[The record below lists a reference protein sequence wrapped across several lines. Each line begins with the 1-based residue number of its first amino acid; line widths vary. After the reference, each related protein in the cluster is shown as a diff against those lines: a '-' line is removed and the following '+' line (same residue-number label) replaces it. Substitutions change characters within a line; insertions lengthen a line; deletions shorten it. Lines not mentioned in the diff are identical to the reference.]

1 MASNRETHSNGSSV
15 PSKNSSSNSN
25 INTIVFRS
33 PVAFKSFFCIWFLN
47 LSPVMRSVHLFPVLR
62 KLTCR
67 MKICYFTVNIG
78 QPASQVTAA
87 LVDPPTSAST
97 PTSLSTPVPVSNSAD
112 SQVSVNSSLEK
123 KSINVIPAANIR
135 NFGTKRKASTE
146 VSICTQNSILVSGLG
161 CHDFI
166 DSSL

>member
-1 MASNRETHSNGSSV
+1 
-15 PSKNSSSNSN
+15 
-25 INTIVFRS
+25 
-33 PVAFKSFFCIWFLN
+33 
-47 LSPVMRSVHLFPVLR
+47 
-62 KLTCR
+62 

-87 LVDPPTSAST
+87 LIDPPTPAST

-135 NFGTKRKASTE
+135 NFGTKRKTSTE
-146 VSICTQNSILVSGLG
+146 VSMCTQIV
-161 CHDFI
+161 F
-166 DSSL
+166 